1 MGRTQKEAVGEV
13 QFVLHLQPKQD
24 LLFKQYELGPH
35 KHYGYGGSRGGAKSN
50 LMRQLILW
58 RRLRYPKTVG
68 FIIRKTYDDLLDN
81 HIRPM
86 LYLEYPWLKR
96 YYNVQEKLLRLPGN
110 SWLRFISSDNYEDI
124 FSLYGKEAAD
134 VMVDQAEQFT
144 EEQLEFLHTVNRC
157 TTNIEIRPKTLWCF
171 NPGGVGHQYLKRV
184 FIDRD
189 YKSHEDPNEFYFV
202 RAHGWD
208 NIEWVRPAL
217 QETGMTPDEYYSM
230 PKQER
235 RTFFIMNSDY
245 GRTLQN
251 QPEEKR
257 RAQLDGDFDVYA
269 GQFFYNFRREIHVI
283 DPPNLN
289 DESLAVSFMNWNKF
303 GGLDWGDT
311 TVLEVCY
318 VDYEG
323 NVVFYCE
330 NTTKEMPPADRINA
344 MADLL
349 MQKGLF
355 RLPIFHDTDML
366 ISYQNYALASDK
378 NTQTLANEIFRQ
390 RMKDLAPILIP
401 VSKGRAEHRGFR
413 ANINDMFRQGL
424 DWKKDKEGHL
434 TLRPKI
440 YMTRDCGGLIQEI
453 PLFVTDPNSNEQMD
467 FEHRK
472 QPDHHFDA
480 AKFCYVGTR
489 LPIQQQ
495 PPKEY
500 RSMDEWMKINVFDKI
515 IDRSG
520 SRNNPGDRL

>member
-1 MGRTQKEAVGEV
+1 MARRNKEEVGV
-13 QFVLHLQPKQD
+13 VDFRLRLQPKQD
-24 LLFKQYELGPH
+24 LLKNQYEFGNF

-50 LMRQLILW
+50 LLRQLILW
-58 RRLRYPKTVG
+58 RRFRYPRTIG

-96 YYNVQEKLLRLPGN
+96 YYNVQEKVLRLPGN

-157 TTNIEIRPKTLWCF
+157 TTNIEIKPKTLWCF
-171 NPGGVGHQYLKRV
+171 NPGGIGHQYLKRI
-184 FIDRD
+184 FIDKD
-189 YKSHEDPNEFYFV
+189 YKDYEDPNEFYFV
-202 RAHGWD
+202 RAYGWD
-208 NIEWVRPAL
+208 NVEWVRPAL
-217 QETGMTPDEYYSM
+217 KERGMNADDYYSL

-235 RTFFIMNSDY
+235 RSFFITNSDY

-283 DPPNLN
+283 DPPNLS
-289 DESLAVSFMNWNKF
+289 DESLAISFMNWIKI

-318 VDYEG
+318 VDYQG

-330 NTTKEMPPADRINA
+330 NTTKEMPPADRFHA

-349 MQKGLF
+349 MKKGLY
-355 RLPIFHDTDML
+355 RLPIYHDTDML
-366 ISYQNYALASDK
+366 ISLQNYALASNK
-378 NTQTLANEIFRQ
+378 NVQTLGNEIFRS
-390 RMKDLAPILIP
+390 RMKDQAPILIP

-413 ANINDMFRQGL
+413 SHVNELIREGL
-424 DWKKDKEGHL
+424 DWKKDKEGNF
-434 TLRPKI
+434 TKRPKI
-440 YMTRDCGGLIQEI
+440 YMTRDCPGLIQEI
-453 PLFVTDPNSNEQMD
+453 PLFVTDTGSNEGLD
-467 FEHRK
+467 FEHK
-472 QPDHHFDA
+472 KTPDHHFDG
-480 AKFCYVGTR
+480 AKFAYVGSY
-489 LPIQQQ
+489 LPIQRQ
-495 PPKEY
+495 PEREY
-500 RSMDEWMKINVFDKI
+500 RSMDEWMKINVFEKI
-515 IDRSG
+515 IDRTNGG
-520 SRNNPGDRL
+520 SAKADSL